1 MSTKKAL
8 REKLRAQRRKL
19 SKVEREKKASAMA
32 CQVTQLDAWPKCAQ
46 IALYFGSDGEI
57 SCNHVVETARNCN
70 KKVFLPIVKNDG
82 LLEFALWQKEAVFA
96 INRFGIPE
104 PDQYARRIPAHHL
117 EIICLPLV
125 GWDRSGNR
133 LGMGGG
139 FYDKTLS
146 TSMCKSCLVGL
157 AFAMQECEEIPS
169 EPNDVPLDFVVT
181 ESEIISTGRRIQ

>member
-1 MSTKKAL
+1 MSKKKAL

-19 SKVEREKKASAMA
+19 SKVERDKKASAMA
-32 CQVTQLDAWPKCAQ
+32 CQITQLDAWPKCAQ

-57 SCNHVVETARNCN
+57 SSNHVAETARNCN
-70 KKVFLPIVKNDG
+70 KELFLPIVKNDG

-104 PDQYARRIPAHHL
+104 PDQYAPRIPAHHL

-146 TSMCKSCLVGL
+146 ASMGKSCLVGL
-157 AFAMQECEEIPS
+157 AFAMQECEEIPA
-169 EPNDVPLDFVVT
+169 EPHDVPLDFVVT
-181 ESEIISTGRRIQ
+181 ESEIISTNRRIH

>member
-1 MSTKKAL
+1 MSAKKIL

-19 SKVEREKKASAMA
+19 SKLEREKKASAMA
-32 CQVTQLDAWPKCAQ
+32 CKIRQLDAWPKCVR

-57 SCNHVVETARNCN
+57 SPNHVAENARNCN
-70 KKVFLPIVKNDG
+70 KEVFLPIVKNDG

-96 INRFGIPE
+96 VNRFGIPE
-104 PDQYARRIPAHHL
+104 PDQYAPRIPAQHL
-117 EIICLPLV
+117 GIICLPLV

-146 TSMCKSCLVGL
+146 TSISKSCLVGL
-157 AFAMQECEEIPS
+157 AFAMQECEEIPA
-169 EPNDVPLDFVVT
+169 EPTDVPLDFVVT
-181 ESEIISTGRRIQ
+181 ESEIISTGRRIR